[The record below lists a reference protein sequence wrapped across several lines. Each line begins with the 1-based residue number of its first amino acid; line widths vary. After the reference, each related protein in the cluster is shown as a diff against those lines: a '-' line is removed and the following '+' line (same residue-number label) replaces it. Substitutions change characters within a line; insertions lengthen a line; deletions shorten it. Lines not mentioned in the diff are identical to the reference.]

1 MECSMNI
8 KNKLNLV
15 ELASEMA
22 ETMLLNITLQSGL
35 KSKDVIED
43 FGEDEFVAYTDEAQ
57 DLFNKY
63 YDEIYEFL
71 EKQGFKHK
79 E

>member
-1 MECSMNI
+1 MRI
-8 KNKLNLV
+8 KKELNLV

-22 ETMLLNITLQSGL
+22 ETMLLNVTLQSGL
-35 KSKDVIED
+35 KSEDIIED
-43 FGEDEFVAYTDEAQ
+43 FGSEEFSAYTDEAQ
-57 DLFNKY
+57 DVYNEY
-63 YDEIYEFL
+63 YDEVYEFL

>member
-1 MECSMNI
+1 MKI
-8 KNKLNLV
+8 KKELNLV
-15 ELASEMA
+15 DLASEMA
-22 ETMLLNITLQSGL
+22 ETMLLNVTLQNGL
-35 KSKDVIED
+35 KSEDIIED
-43 FGEDEFVAYTDEAQ
+43 FGSEEFSAYTDEAQ
-57 DLFNKY
+57 DVYNEY

>member
-1 MECSMNI
+1 ML
-8 KNKLNLV
+8 KNVTEQNGYK
-15 ELASEMA
+15 ESD
-22 ETMLLNITLQSGL
+22 I
-35 KSKDVIED
+35 IEYLD
-43 FGEDEFVAYTDEAQ
+43 KDEFGCYTDEAQ

>member
-1 MECSMNI
+1 MKI
-8 KNKLNLV
+8 KKELNLV

-22 ETMLLNITLQSGL
+22 ETMLLNVTLQSGL
-35 KSKDVIED
+35 KSEDIIED
-43 FGEDEFVAYTDEAQ
+43 FGSEEFSAYTDEAQ

-71 EKQGFKHK
+71 EKQVFKHK

>member
-1 MECSMNI
+1 MKI
-8 KNKLNLV
+8 KKELNLV

-22 ETMLLNITLQSGL
+22 ETMLLNVTLQSGL
-35 KSKDVIED
+35 KSEDIIED
-43 FGEDEFVAYTDEAQ
+43 FGSEEFSAYTDEAQ
-57 DLFNKY
+57 DVYNEY
-63 YDEIYEFL
+63 YDEVYEFL

>member
-1 MECSMNI
+1 MKI
-8 KNKLNLV
+8 KKELNLV

-22 ETMLLNITLQSGL
+22 ETMLLNVTLQSGL
-35 KSKDVIED
+35 KSEDIIED
-43 FGEDEFVAYTDEAQ
+43 FGSEEFSAYTDEAQ
-57 DLFNKY
+57 DVYNGY

>member
-1 MECSMNI
+1 
-8 KNKLNLV
+8 
-15 ELASEMA
+15 
-22 ETMLLNITLQSGL
+22 MLLNVTLQSGL
-35 KSKDVIED
+35 KSEDIIED
-43 FGEDEFVAYTDEAQ
+43 FGSEEFSAYTDEAQ
-57 DLFNKY
+57 DVYNEY

>member
-1 MECSMNI
+1 
-8 KNKLNLV
+8 
-15 ELASEMA
+15 MA
-22 ETMLLNITLQSGL
+22 ETMLLNVTLQSGL
-35 KSKDVIED
+35 KSEDIIED
-43 FGEDEFVAYTDEAQ
+43 FDSEELTTYTEEAQ

>member
-1 MECSMNI
+1 MNI

-15 ELASEMA
+15 ELASEIA
-22 ETMLLNITLQSGL
+22 SVMLFNVTQQSGI
-35 KSKDVIED
+35 KEED
-43 FGEDEFVAYTDEAQ
+43 LFEEENDGELTTYTEEAQ

>member
-1 MECSMNI
+1 MNI

-35 KSKDVIED
+35 KSKDIIED

>member
-1 MECSMNI
+1 MRI
-8 KNKLNLV
+8 KKELNLV

-22 ETMLLNITLQSGL
+22 ETMLLNVTLQSGL
-35 KSKDVIED
+35 KSEDIIED
-43 FGEDEFVAYTDEAQ
+43 FGSEEFSAYTDEAQ
-57 DLFNKY
+57 DVYNEY

>member
-1 MECSMNI
+1 MNI

-15 ELASEMA
+15 ELASEIA
-22 ETMLLNITLQSGL
+22 SVMLFNVTQQSGI
-35 KSKDVIED
+35 KEED
-43 FGEDEFVAYTDEAQ
+43 LFEEENDGELTTYTEEAQ

-79 E
+79 

>member
-1 MECSMNI
+1 MNI

-15 ELASEMA
+15 ELASEIA
-22 ETMLLNITLQSGL
+22 SVMLFNATQQSGI
-35 KSKDVIED
+35 KEED
-43 FGEDEFVAYTDEAQ
+43 LFEEENDGELTTYTEEAQ

>member
-1 MECSMNI
+1 MKI
-8 KNKLNLV
+8 KKELNLV

-22 ETMLLNITLQSGL
+22 ETMLLNVTLQSGL
-35 KSKDVIED
+35 KSEDIIED
-43 FGEDEFVAYTDEAQ
+43 FGSEEFSAYTDEAQ
-57 DLFNKY
+57 DVYNEY

-79 E
+79 

>member
-1 MECSMNI
+1 MKI
-8 KNKLNLV
+8 KKELNLV

-22 ETMLLNITLQSGL
+22 ETMLLNVTLQSGL
-35 KSKDVIED
+35 KSEDIIED
-43 FGEDEFVAYTDEAQ
+43 FGSEEFSAYTDEAQ

>member
-1 MECSMNI
+1 MNI

-15 ELASEMA
+15 ELASEIA
-22 ETMLLNITLQSGL
+22 SVMLFNVPQQSGI
-35 KSKDVIED
+35 KEED
-43 FGEDEFVAYTDEAQ
+43 LFEEENDGELTTYTEEAQ

-79 E
+79 

>member
-1 MECSMNI
+1 MNI

-22 ETMLLNITLQSGL
+22 ETEQNGYKESDIIEYL
-35 KSKDVIED
+35 DV
-43 FGEDEFVAYTDEAQ
+43 DEFGCYTDEAQ

>member
-1 MECSMNI
+1 MKI
-8 KNKLNLV
+8 KKELNLV

-22 ETMLLNITLQSGL
+22 ETMLLNVTLQSGL
-35 KSKDVIED
+35 KSEDIIED
-43 FGEDEFVAYTDEAQ
+43 FGSEEFSAYTDEAQ

-63 YDEIYEFL
+63 YDEVYEFL

>member
-1 MECSMNI
+1 MKI
-8 KNKLNLV
+8 KKELNLV

-22 ETMLLNITLQSGL
+22 ETMLLNVTLQSGL
-35 KSKDVIED
+35 KSEDIIED
-43 FGEDEFVAYTDEAQ
+43 FGSEEFSAYTDEAQ
-57 DLFNKY
+57 DVYNEY